1 MQNFKLVLPE
11 HLNSHGY
18 LFGGNLLRW
27 IDEVAYIAVNID
39 FPDHSFV
46 TIGLDKVEFHHG
58 IREGVIL
65 RFETEQTRLGTTSA
79 TYHVQVFDS
88 YDPDRRNVVL
98 FETQI
103 TFVNTVM
110 GRKAPINQTHQLST

>member
-1 MQNFKLVLPE
+1 MQNYKLVLPE

-39 FPDHSFV
+39 FPAHSFV
-46 TIGLDKVEFHHG
+46 TIGLDRVEFHHG

-65 RFETEQTRLGTTSA
+65 RFETTQTRLGRTSA
-79 TYHVQVFDS
+79 TYDVKVYDV
-88 YDPDRRNVVL
+88 YDPDRHNVVL
-98 FETQI
+98 FETHI
-103 TFVNTVM
+103 TFVNTIN
-110 GRKAPINQTHQLST
+110 GQKTPIRQISIET